1 MVSDDARWIR
11 ISLIEHHLYCARQ
24 AFLVETEP
32 WADNP
37 KTARGAVAHR
47 RVDSGT
53 VDHRGGIRV
62 HHSVRLRHDALRILG
77 VADTVEES
85 ADGALTPVEYKSGR
99 RPDDATPARLQVA
112 AQALCLSEMTG
123 RPVPRAFVYYAKDN
137 VRVEVWTEEL
147 REPLTRVLDEI
158 RASLRA
164 RKPPSWTGHRSRC
177 TQCSIR
183 LSCLPELVAFGIPT

>member
-1 MVSDDARWIR
+1 MSGDARWIR
-11 ISLIEHHLYCARQ
+11 ISLIEHHLYCPRQ

-32 WADNP
+32 WADNA

-47 RVDSGT
+47 RVDSGV

-62 HHSVRLRHDALRILG
+62 HHSVRLRHDALRIHG

-85 ADGALTPVEYKSGR
+85 ADGSLTTVEHKSGR
-99 RPDDATPARLQVA
+99 SPDDATPAKLQVV

-123 RPVPRAFVYYAKDN
+123 RHVPQGFVYCAQEN
-137 VRVEVWTEEL
+137 IRVEIRTEEL

-158 RASLRA
+158 RVNLRA
-164 RKPPSWTGHRSRC
+164 RKPPSWTKVRSRC

-183 LSCLPELVAFGIPT
+183 PSCLPELVAFGIPT